1 MIEVRDLTKRYGT
14 LNALR
19 GITFS
24 VPQGQV
30 VGFLGPN
37 GAGKTTTMKIL
48 TGYLAPTSGTA
59 RVAGYDVTADPLP
72 ALKHIGYL
80 PAGNPLYGELR
91 VEESLRF
98 AAAMHGLRGAARET
112 AVDMAIAAVGLED
125 RRRQTNGTLSTGY
138 RQRVGLAQA
147 LLHRPK
153 VLILDEPT
161 SGLDPNQQ
169 QEMRALIRS
178 LGRERTVILST
189 HILPE
194 VEAVCDRAL
203 IIHQGALVAD
213 GTVEQIRA
221 GRRASIL
228 ATVRAAAEEARAA
241 FAGMPGIET
250 VEVTPTTDGSGR
262 VEVRLV
268 GTADRDVCEQVAARA
283 SERRLPLSGLR
294 PEIASL
300 EQIFADLTAS
310 APAAAPAPA
319 TEEVAR
325 A

>member
-1 MIEVRDLTKRYGT
+1 
-14 LNALR
+14 
-19 GITFS
+19 
-24 VPQGQV
+24 
-30 VGFLGPN
+30 
-37 GAGKTTTMKIL
+37 
-48 TGYLAPTSGTA
+48 
-59 RVAGYDVTADPLP
+59 
-72 ALKHIGYL
+72 
-80 PAGNPLYGELR
+80 
-91 VEESLRF
+91 
-98 AAAMHGLRGAARET
+98 
-112 AVDMAIAAVGLED
+112 
-125 RRRQTNGTLSTGY
+125 
-138 RQRVGLAQA
+138 
-147 LLHRPK
+147 
-153 VLILDEPT
+153 
-161 SGLDPNQQ
+161 
-169 QEMRALIRS
+169 MRALIRS